1 MQNTNIALI
10 CFHFSSIFSS
20 LRIKAA
26 PFPIEI
32 NRVHCNVLIVSI
44 CHRLPIFGQQKIQ
57 SKAEFIERDQKF
69 ATTKGNAKCHL
80 TLSPHIFWNYSFQ
93 CLCCCNCTFPARQR
107 SIQGII
113 ERRSFSCE
121 RSMSAA
127 QFFKKERKVSAVRK
141 NWWAR
146 AQKVFF
152 FSALF
157 YCFLSV
163 KLFKSRCIKRAVKR
177 ARIFF
182 SSKAERERDGVLFL
196 ASEHAR
202 ALVIYSRVHK
212 NESKVLPITE
222 VANFEDLQSSN

>member
-113 ERRSFSCE
+113 ERCSFSCE

-127 QFFKKERKVSAVRK
+127 QFLKKSARLAPCAKIGEHERRTKSYLA
-141 NWWAR
+141 
-146 AQKVFF
+146 FF
-152 FSALF
+152 FIIFCLLN
-157 YCFLSV
+157 FL
-163 KLFKSRCIKRAVKR
+163 KI
-177 ARIFF
+177 RIF
-182 SSKAERERDGVLFL
+182 
-196 ASEHAR
+196 
-202 ALVIYSRVHK
+202 
-212 NESKVLPITE
+212 
-222 VANFEDLQSSN
+222 